1 LKKLSPLN
9 SRIMMNRRIKILAIG
24 TCLLLPSLA
33 LAQISP
39 EDLQKIEKALPAQ
52 ATVKPKQP
60 RKLLV
65 FTRAEGFVH
74 QSIPHAAKA
83 LELMGKQ
90 TGAFTA
96 VESAEMSAFAPEN
109 LRQFDAVLF
118 ANTTQLAF
126 EDLSLRQSLMAFV
139 KSGKGIAGLHAATDN
154 FYNWPEAGDMMGGH
168 FDGHPWQANGTW
180 AIKIVD
186 PAHPLTAAFHGKNFQ
201 ISDEIYRIRQRG
213 LRQTSRV
220 LVALDMT
227 DKTNHA
233 AEGVRFGDRDI
244 PISWAKNFGAG
255 RVFYSS
261 FGHNQ
266 SVYWNPAILRHFLDG
281 IQFALGDLPVDT
293 TPLPFDVE
301 SAFAPGELEQLFA
314 KVATYEYGQ
323 SREPLVNLLEY
334 FRLAAV
340 SPKLQQQNEKRLLQ
354 LLTSNTT
361 LAGKQFV
368 CEQLSL
374 IGSKASVPTLAR
386 TLQDSATSDM
396 ARFGLERIPDPAV
409 DKALRKA
416 LSQTTGKIRIGLIN
430 TIGQRRDARAVSA
443 LSKLFENSDPLTAS
457 AAITALGKVGGEKV
471 ARVLARAK
479 DKTSGELNAL
489 VCDAYLNCADMFLQ
503 QGEKDRALAIYSQLN
518 APQFPEP
525 IRYAAMRGM
534 MHGRGE
540 NEGEF
545 VLSLLKNSDPAT
557 QILAASLV
565 HEIPTR
571 ESVAGIAQ
579 ALPNLAPASQAQL
592 LTSFAERNDAETR
605 QTAVAAT
612 QSDHAEVRAAALQT
626 LGKIGDETAVPL
638 LAKIAAGKNAEA
650 AIARR
655 SLYRLAG
662 PNIDETIVKNI
673 SIAAPEVKIELILA
687 ANQRRISAATPVL
700 LQTAKA
706 PESQVR
712 VESIRALKTTA
723 GDQNLPDL
731 IELLVNAPTASE
743 RSELEAT
750 MIAVALKAPAE
761 KRKSDVVMNRLIA
774 LPPGTNPEVRESLL
788 RVLGGIGDEAA
799 LPILIAALNDTAA
812 NVKTAAIRGLSEWP
826 NAAPGKN
833 LLAIAENSQQIT
845 HRILALRGFVRLLR
859 FESDLPSEET
869 IKKFRRAME
878 LAPNPNEQKM
888 VLGWLAELKSLE
900 ALEMAAAY
908 LKNAALRTEAEVAAV
923 KISGAVSGTHPAETK
938 AKLQQVLQS
947 AKNDTLPHTREALAL
962 IKQIERFE
970 DYMTAWLVSGPY
982 INNEANL
989 FDYAFPPEQPG
1000 QAGVK
1005 WQVMP
1010 ASTNKDAPWLLEL
1023 DKVLGG
1029 DTRVAYLRN
1038 HVWSEREQRVK
1049 MELGSDDGVKVWL
1062 NGELI
1067 HANNA
1072 ARGVTP
1078 GEDVVEITLRQGW
1091 NSLLMK
1097 IIQGAGGWGA
1107 CARLRNLDGGKL
1119 EGVKVAL
1126 PERGNEVN

>member
-1 LKKLSPLN
+1 
-9 SRIMMNRRIKILAIG
+9 MNRRKKIIAIWA
-24 TCLLLPSLA
+24 CLLLPSLA

-39 EDLQKIEKALPAQ
+39 ADLQKIEKALPAQ

-74 QSIPHAAKA
+74 SSIPYAAKA

-96 VESAEMSAFAPEN
+96 VERADMAAFAPEN

-126 EDLSLRQSLMAFV
+126 DDLSLRQSLMAFV

-180 AIKIVD
+180 AVKIVD
-186 PAHPLTAAFHGKNFQ
+186 PAHPLTAAFHDKNFQ
-201 ISDEIYRIRQRG
+201 ISDEIYRIRQRS
-213 LRQTSRV
+213 LRQNGRV
-220 LVALDMT
+220 LIALDMT
-227 DKTNHA
+227 DKTNRA
-233 AEGVRFGDRDI
+233 TEGVRFGDRDI
-244 PISWAKNFGAG
+244 PISWVRRFGNG

-261 FGHNQ
+261 FGHNPAI
-266 SVYWNPAILRHFLDG
+266 YWNPAILQHFLDG
-281 IQFALGDLPVDT
+281 IQFALGDLPVDV

-301 SAFAPGELEQLFA
+301 NAFAPDELNQLFE

-323 SREPLVNLLEY
+323 SREAMVNLIEY
-334 FRLAAV
+334 FRFAAG
-340 SPKLQQQNEKRLLQ
+340 SPKLQQQNAKRLLQ
-354 LLTSNTT
+354 LLTSNNTT

-368 CEQLSL
+368 CEQLSR

-386 TLQDSATSDM
+386 MLQDSATSDM
-396 ARFGLERIPDPAV
+396 ARFALERIPDPAV

-430 TIGQRRDARAVSA
+430 TIGQRRDAKAVSA
-443 LSKLFENSDPLTAS
+443 LSKLIENSDPLTAS
-457 AAITALGKVGGEKV
+457 AAITALGKIGGEK
-471 ARVLARAK
+471 ATRVLTRAK
-479 DKTSGELNAL
+479 DKTSGPLNAL
-489 VCDAYLNCADMFLQ
+489 VCDAYLNCADVLLQ
-503 QGEKDRALAIYSQLN
+503 QGEKDKALLIYSQLN
-518 APQFPEP
+518 APQFPAP

-534 MHGRGE
+534 IHGRGE
-540 NEGEF
+540 NVSEF
-545 VLSLLKNSDPAT
+545 VLSLLKNSDPPT
-557 QILAASLV
+557 QILAANLV
-565 HEIPTR
+565 HEIPAT
-571 ESVAGIAQ
+571 ESVVGIAQ
-579 ALPNLAPASQAQL
+579 ALPNLAPASQVQL
-592 LTSFAERNDAETR
+592 LTLFAERKDAEAR
-605 QTAVAAT
+605 QAAVAAT
-612 QSDHAEVRAAALQT
+612 QSDHAEVRAAAVQT
-626 LGKIGDETAVPL
+626 LGKIGDETTVPL

-655 SLYRLAG
+655 SLHRLAG

-673 SIAAPEVKIELILA
+673 PTAAPEVKIELILA
-687 ANQRRISAATPVL
+687 ANQRRISAATPIL

-706 PESQVR
+706 PELQVR
-712 VESIRALKTTA
+712 VESIRALKTSA
-723 GDQNLPDL
+723 DGQNLSDL
-731 IELLVNAPTASE
+731 IELLVNASTASE
-743 RSELEAT
+743 RSELET
-750 MIAVALKAPAE
+750 TIIAVALKAPAE
-761 KRKSDVVMNRLIA
+761 SHKSNVVINRLKA

-788 RVLGGIGDEAA
+788 HVLGGIGDEGA

-812 NVKTAAIRGLSEWP
+812 NVKTAAIRALSEWP
-826 NAAPGKN
+826 NAAPEKN
-833 LLAIAENSQQIT
+833 LLAIVENSKHTLHQ
-845 HRILALRGFVRLLR
+845 ILALRGFVRLLR

-878 LAPNPNEQKM
+878 LAANPTEQKM
-888 VLGWLAELKSLE
+888 VLGWLAEVKSLE

-908 LKNAALRTEAEVAAV
+908 MKNEALRTEAAVAAV
-923 KISGAVSGTHPAETK
+923 KIAGAVSGSHPVETK

-947 AKNDTLPHTREALAL
+947 AKNDTLPHTRQALAL

-982 INNEANL
+982 VNNEANL
-989 FDYAFPPEQPG
+989 FEFEFPPEQSG
-1000 QAGVK
+1000 QSEVK

-1010 ASTNKDAPWLLEL
+1010 ASTNKDAPWLLQL
-1023 DKVLGG
+1023 DEVLGG
-1029 DTRVAYLRN
+1029 DNRAAYLRN
-1038 HVWSEREQRVK
+1038 QVWSEREQRVK

-1062 NGELI
+1062 NGELV

-1078 GEDVVEITLRQGW
+1078 GEDVIEITLRQGW
-1091 NSLLMK
+1091 NSLLLK
-1097 IIQGAGGWGA
+1097 ITQGTGGWGA

-1126 PERGNEVN
+1126 PEIVN